1 MARKHEFEWVTR
13 AECLDAFADSY
24 GEYPPTGEVP
34 AWWGAF
40 EKWFQEQRKLAG
52 RSEVSMTLR
61 TETRPYDDDEV
72 DEPEDE
78 DEGDDDEDPETD
90 PELNQ

>member
-34 AWWGAF
+34 AWWNAF
-40 EKWFQEQRKLAG
+40 EKWFQEQREKAG
-52 RSEVSMTLR
+52 KNLVAMTLR
-61 TETRPYDDDEV
+61 TETRPYEDDEE
-72 DEPEDE
+72 DEPEE
-78 DEGDDDEDPETD
+78 DDDPE
-90 PELNQ
+90 PESEPEPT